1 MYSCNKSVFR
11 LLTVLISHNNNSE
24 TLDFLNKYDV
34 NFWNDFVKLA
44 SSQLL
49 LPKIYS
55 EIKKNNIESYI
66 PDDLLNYLQ
75 EISEI
80 NYLRNKQILKQ
91 IFNVGDIFNKNKI
104 NYVFLKGSALL
115 LSQPYDTI
123 NERMIGDIDILVSE
137 NDIHSADRILKNMGY
152 YEISSEKTVFTK
164 NISGY
169 ENKHLPRICHDNY
182 IAAVELH
189 RKLLR
194 SNNNFLAPK
203 QLLKN
208 KQKVKTK
215 YFIPSNIDLW
225 RHAILNRQINDNTYY
240 TNYLSFSTV
249 LDVLSIEPENINSVV
264 NLESKYI
271 KHFYTLLSFFILIT

>member
-1 MYSCNKSVFR
+1 M
-11 LLTVLISHNNNSE
+11 ISHNNNSE

-104 NYVFLKGSALL
+104 NYVFLKAL
-115 LSQPYDTI
+115 
-123 NERMIGDIDILVSE
+123 
-137 NDIHSADRILKNMGY
+137 
-152 YEISSEKTVFTK
+152 
-164 NISGY
+164 
-169 ENKHLPRICHDNY
+169 
-182 IAAVELH
+182 
-189 RKLLR
+189 
-194 SNNNFLAPK
+194 
-203 QLLKN
+203 
-208 KQKVKTK
+208 
-215 YFIPSNIDLW
+215 
-225 RHAILNRQINDNTYY
+225 
-240 TNYLSFSTV
+240 
-249 LDVLSIEPENINSVV
+249 
-264 NLESKYI
+264 
-271 KHFYTLLSFFILIT
+271 HFYYHNLMIQ